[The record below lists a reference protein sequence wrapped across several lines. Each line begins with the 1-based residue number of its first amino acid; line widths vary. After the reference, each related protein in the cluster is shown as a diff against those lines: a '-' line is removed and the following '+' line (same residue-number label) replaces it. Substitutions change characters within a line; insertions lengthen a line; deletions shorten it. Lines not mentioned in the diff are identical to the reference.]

1 MVEMRTFEAVA
12 RRSGGWWA
20 IEVPELPGVFTQ
32 ARRIDGAAPMAREA
46 IALFLDVPPA
56 DVEVRL
62 RPELRDELRGSVD
75 AARSERDRAERAQ
88 REASTALRA
97 SARQLA
103 AEGLTTR
110 DIGVLLGLTH
120 QRIAQLLREP
130 DRHAQD
136 GPRCGRRDAVR
147 QPGPAATAKG

>member
-32 ARRIDGAAPMAREA
+32 ARRIDGAAAMAREA
-46 IALFLDVPPA
+46 IALFLDVPTA
-56 DVEVRL
+56 DLEVRL
-62 RPELRDELRGSVD
+62 RPELPDELRGSVD
-75 AARSERDRAERAQ
+75 AARTQRDQAERPQ
-88 REASTALRA
+88 REASTALRS

-110 DIGVLLGLTH
+110 DIGALLGLTH

-130 DRHAQD
+130 DDHAQRSPHT
-136 GPRCGRRDAVR
+136 GLSTEITG
-147 QPGPAATAKG
+147 